1 MQTPNSVSQ
10 IVTGSR
16 TVAGER
22 RSRLNATK
30 HGIFSKHL
38 ILDGEGPYF
47 EKFHRGLRE
56 EWQPKGMMEDRNVF
70 DLALLYLRVHRV
82 ISGCW
87 I

>member
-47 EKFHRGLRE
+47 EKFHRVYVKSGN
-56 EWQPKGMMEDRNVF
+56 PKV
-70 DLALLYLRVHRV
+70 
-82 ISGCW
+82 
-87 I
+87 